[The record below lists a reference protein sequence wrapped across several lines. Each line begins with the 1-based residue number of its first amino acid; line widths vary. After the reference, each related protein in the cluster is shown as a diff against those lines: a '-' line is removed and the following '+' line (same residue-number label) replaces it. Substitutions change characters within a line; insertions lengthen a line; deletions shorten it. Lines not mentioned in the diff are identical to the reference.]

1 MPFHHPQGR
10 IPTVGEIV
18 QAGYRADTDLIEWAS
33 TSQEAALRQAAIGAL
48 LRLGVLDAQRLDRF
62 GKDPDPGVRR
72 RAAEVA
78 PRLADAR
85 DSELLLV
92 ELLGDQPEVAEM
104 AAFSLGEVGSADGAS
119 LQPGTIRSIETVA
132 ATHDDALC
140 REAAVASL
148 GALHTGLPTIL
159 AACNDK
165 ATVRRR
171 AVIALAPFD
180 GPEVEEALR
189 VALDDRD
196 WQVRQAAE
204 DQIGPDGFAPT
215 VNNPDETAL

>member
-1 MPFHHPQGR
+1 MTFHHLRGR

-18 QAGYRADTDLIEWAS
+18 QAGFRADTELIEWAA
-33 TSQEAALRQAAIGAL
+33 TSPEAALRRASIGAL
-48 LRLGVLDAQRLDRF
+48 LRVGVLDAQRLERF
-62 GKDPDPGVRR
+62 AEDPDPGVRR

-78 PRLADAR
+78 PRLPDAR
-85 DSELLLV
+85 DTELLLAR
-92 ELLGDQPEVAEM
+92 LLDDEPEIVEM

-119 LQPGTIRSIETVA
+119 LLPGTIRLIESVA
-132 ATHDDALC
+132 ATHEDALC

-180 GPEVEEALR
+180 GPEVENALR

-204 DQIGPDGFAPT
+204 DQISDGCDST
-215 VNNPDETAL
+215 